1 MTPHFHCRDQQ
12 QRRQHRQQNV
22 IRNQSEQVAADK
34 GANDRAASHDK
45 QEPQFLR
52 RTEKLSSR
60 LYRVNPTRMV
70 GRLTAKERLPASLTG
85 DTEQR
90 GNDSNDEARRDA
102 GEELPP
108 PRKQRRSRG
117 SVVGEQQGR
126 YLHAHGI
133 HGAMARSEQLRM
145 LCLWRDI
152 GGLEHSFGAE
162 LSLNRRASH
171 GV

>member
-1 MTPHFHCRDQQ
+1 M
-12 QRRQHRQQNV
+12 
-22 IRNQSEQVAADK
+22 AADK

-108 PRKQRRSRG
+108 PRK
-117 SVVGEQQGR
+117 
-126 YLHAHGI
+126 
-133 HGAMARSEQLRM
+133 
-145 LCLWRDI
+145 
-152 GGLEHSFGAE
+152 
-162 LSLNRRASH
+162 
-171 GV
+171 